1 MQIKASN
8 SERQYEVTEQRPF
21 QLTSV
26 VKVKLTSVFQLFL
39 NAAK

>member
-21 QLTSV
+21 KLTSV
-26 VKVKLTSVFQLFL
+26 VQIKPTSAFQLFV
-39 NAAK
+39 NAPK